1 LCCVKQTQIKRRAF
15 CLTFSLMRFTDK
27 ICLVTGGT
35 SGIGRATCIRLAAE
49 GGTVV
54 VTGRDRADGAE
65 TVRLITKAGGKAV
78 FMACDLVKP
87 SAITAMV
94 KKALAKY
101 HRIDVLVCDA
111 AMMTFDRL
119 VELPLTKWDT
129 LMMVNLRS
137 LVQLTQLCLPHMPAG
152 SAIVTISSVHAHQT
166 TTNVVPY
173 ATSKGG
179 LEAFVR
185 GLSLELD
192 RKQTRINAVAPG
204 AVDTPMLWDNP
215 NVKSGVETI
224 DKATVGTPEE
234 LAAAIAFMASAE
246 ASFIHGT
253 TLVVDGGRLAQL

>member
-1 LCCVKQTQIKRRAF
+1 
-15 CLTFSLMRFTDK
+15 MRFFDK
-27 ICLVTGGT
+27 ICLETGGT

-49 GGTVV
+49 GGTIIVL
-54 VTGRDRADGAE
+54 GRARADGAE
-65 TVRLITKAGGKAV
+65 TVRLITKAGGKAI
-78 FMACDLVKP
+78 FLACDLAKP
-87 SAITAMV
+87 RAITTTV
-94 KKALAKY
+94 NKVLAKY
-101 HRIDVLVCDA
+101 DRIDVLVCDA
-111 AMMTFDRL
+111 AMMTFDTL
-119 VELPLTKWDT
+119 IDLPLPKWDT
-129 LMMVNLRS
+129 LMLVNLRS

-152 SAIVTISSVHAHQT
+152 SAIVAISSVHAHQT

-204 AVDTPMLWDNP
+204 AVDTPMLWSDP
-215 NVKSGVETI
+215 SVKSGVEKI
-224 DKATVGTPEE
+224 DKATVGTPQE

>member
-1 LCCVKQTQIKRRAF
+1 
-15 CLTFSLMRFTDK
+15 MRFTDK

-49 GGTVV
+49 GGTVIV
-54 VTGRDRADGAE
+54 LGRDRADGAE
-65 TVRLITKAGGKAV
+65 TVRLITKAGGQAT
-78 FMACDLVKP
+78 FMACDLTK
-87 SAITAMV
+87 SRAITEV
-94 KKALAKY
+94 FKKALAKY

-119 VELPLTKWDT
+119 VDLPLSQWDT
-129 LMMVNLRS
+129 LMLVNLRS

-152 SAIVTISSVHAHQT
+152 SSIVAISSVHAFQT
-166 TTNVVPY
+166 TPNVVPY

-215 NVKSGVETI
+215 NVKNGAEKI

-246 ASFIHGT
+246 ASFVHGT